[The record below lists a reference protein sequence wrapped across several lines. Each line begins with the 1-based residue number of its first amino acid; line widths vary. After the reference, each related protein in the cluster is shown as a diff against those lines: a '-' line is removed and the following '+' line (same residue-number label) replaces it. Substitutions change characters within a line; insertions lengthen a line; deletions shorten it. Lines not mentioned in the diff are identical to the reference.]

1 MQQELDTKFLHSIC
15 TVLHSE
21 VDRKILIGEIY
32 QKLKQLQLSS
42 FKIFNS

>member
-1 MQQELDTKFLHSIC
+1 
-15 TVLHSE
+15 